1 MGVLKQLAKEFV
13 LPLAIA
19 IIWTIYN
26 FKEVIGNRLELR
38 NIINIFGPSFFLAS
52 WLISQW
58 FRVTKQQRV
67 ESGLKEIESSIKA
80 QVDRLEEKSA
90 DLVNYITGG
99 DSACYMCGPDVDHDI
114 WSPLLV
120 IHLGKHPLYDV
131 KIRVVDIDVP
141 FKIVDGTISMDSNSS
156 REFSASLGDLIP
168 NHGKTLQQHIPLGT
182 GNSRRFNVFFSA
194 RNGSFTQILRL
205 KRINGVWRHALTVT
219 RNNDLI
225 HKDISDDYPRN
236 VDGSIDWET

>member
-1 MGVLKQLAKEFV
+1 MGVLKQLAREFIF
-13 LPLAIA
+13 PFAIA

-26 FKEVIGNRLELR
+26 FKEVTGNRIELR

-90 DLVNYITGG
+90 DLVSYITGG
-99 DSACYMCGPDVDHDI
+99 ESACYMCGPDVADDN

-141 FKIVDGTISMDSNSS
+141 IQKVNGTISMDSNSS
-156 REFSASLGDLIP
+156 REFSTSLGDLVP
-168 NHGKTLQQHIPLGT
+168 NHGRALKQHIPLGA
-182 GNSRRFNVFFSA
+182 GNSRRFNIFFSA

-205 KRINGVWRHALTVT
+205 KRIDGVWRHALKVT

-225 HKDISDDYPRN
+225 HKDISDEYPRN
-236 VDGSIDWET
+236 IEGGIDWEA